1 MPALKVFAQSLKYL
15 IQSLLHEVEKQQT
28 GIQMNDITWVVTVP
42 AIWSDPAKTFM
53 RKAAIEVNEFHS
65 PIT

>member
-15 IQSLLHEVEKQQT
+15 IQSLLHEAEKQQT
-28 GIQMNDITWVVTVP
+28 GLQMNEIKWVVTVP

-53 RKAAIEVNEFHS
+53 RKAAIEVNKFHS
-65 PIT
+65 SIT